1 MNSRPFTS
9 TSINGVP
16 FETHR
21 SYTQLHKVFTEGDWS
36 ILKPPV
42 DSVMGIIKPSA
53 ISHVCKTFKN
63 PNMHHIYHTL
73 THQIRCT
80 ECKEK
85 VPESVETLWRLMN
98 MDMIHEKTYITIF
111 IQSEEEYASNL
122 KRINQQSRENIDNS
136 KWLNVQV

>member
-1 MNSRPFTS
+1 MSSRPFTP
-9 TSINGVP
+9 TTINGVP

-21 SYTQLHKVFTEGDWS
+21 SHTHLHKVFTEGDWS
-36 ILKPPV
+36 ILKVPV
-42 DSVMGIIKPSA
+42 DLVTGLTMPSA
-53 ISHVCKTFKN
+53 IFHVCKTFKN
-63 PNMHHIYHTL
+63 HGMHHIYHSL

-122 KRINQQSRENIDNS
+122 KRINQQSRENTDKS